1 MTKKQNAKFFGEYWP
16 QVCEVKGWRADDREQ
31 RLEFISIAIGRMIGS
46 ASEVDHLKDYDRLKA
61 ECLALLD
68 PTNLNAQLRQLRQ
81 DQNRLVR
88 KIQWIQVALLAA
100 MEDGN
105 CEERNAAAERFVL
118 AIMRDKFHTEDIL
131 GISYRPEPRGRDG
144 AWIKSDLET
153 LRDTLAARI
162 NQRRREKKLTIHQL
176 NQLAGVRCDCKRCKM
191 GVPPSGVWLPGRKA
205 LWLKKAA

>member
-16 QVCEVKGWRADDREQ
+16 QVCELKGWRPDDREQ
-31 RLEFISIAIGRMIGS
+31 RLEFISIAIGLMIGS

-61 ECLALLD
+61 ECLALLE
-68 PTNLNAQLRQLRQ
+68 PTNLSAQLRQLRQ

-100 MEDGN
+100 MEEGN
-105 CEERNAAAERFVL
+105 CEERNASAERFVL
-118 AIMRDKFHTEDIL
+118 SIMRDKFHTEDIFS
-131 GISYRPEPRGRDG
+131 ISYQRQLRGQNG
-144 AWIKSDLET
+144 WIKSDLET

-162 NQRRREKKLTIHQL
+162 NERRHEKSLTIHQL

-191 GVPPSGVWLPGRKA
+191 GVPPSGIWLPGRKG